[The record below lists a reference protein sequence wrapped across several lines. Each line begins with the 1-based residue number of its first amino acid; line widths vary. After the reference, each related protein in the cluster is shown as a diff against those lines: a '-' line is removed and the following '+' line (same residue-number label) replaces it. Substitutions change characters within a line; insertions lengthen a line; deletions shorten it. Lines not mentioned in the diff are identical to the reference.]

1 MVIVDEPPEVTDG
14 GLNDALAPLG
24 TPLADSDTVC
34 ALPEVVAVLTVALV
48 EPPAVT
54 APEPG
59 ETEME
64 KSLPAGALTTKRSL
78 FGEPV
83 PGLTTTPL
91 VALLTRKSR
100 TCCGVKPGLA
110 AATRAAAPAT
120 CGVAIEVPLMVLVA
134 VSLVIQDEVMLTPGA
149 KMSTQVP
156 KLENEARLSLM
167 SVAPTVIAAGT
178 RAGLKLQALALL
190 LPAAMAYVTPE
201 LIELATALSNVVSM
215 PAATCAVV
223 PLPLQFRTRTATSCT
238 PLATPYCD
246 PPTVPA
252 TCVPWPLQ
260 SSAVPPSISSTP
272 LVARPPKVWWVNR
285 IPVSMM

>member
-156 KLENEARLSLM
+156 KLENEARLSLL
-167 SVAPTVIAAGT
+167 SVT
-178 RAGLKLQALALL
+178 Q
-190 LPAAMAYVTPE
+190 
-201 LIELATALSNVVSM
+201 SM

-246 PPTVPA
+246 LLFLMVT
-252 TCVPWPLQ
+252 
-260 SSAVPPSISSTP
+260 
-272 LVARPPKVWWVNR
+272 
-285 IPVSMM
+285 

>member
-91 VALLTRKSR
+91 VA
-100 TCCGVKPGLA
+100 
-110 AATRAAAPAT
+110 
-120 CGVAIEVPLMVLVA
+120 

-215 PAATCAVV
+215 PPPRLMLATAGVTLLAVTQSMPAATCAVV

>member
-120 CGVAIEVPLMVLVA
+120 CGVAIEVPL
-134 VSLVIQDEVMLTPGA
+134 
-149 KMSTQVP
+149 
-156 KLENEARLSLM
+156 LM

-201 LIELATALSNVVSM
+201 LIELATALSNVVSMPPPRLMLATAGVTLLAVTQSM

>member
-110 AATRAAAPAT
+110 A
-120 CGVAIEVPLMVLVA
+120 

-201 LIELATALSNVVSM
+201 LIELATALSRVVSMPPPRLMFATAGLMEWPVTQSM

-223 PLPLQFRTRTATSCT
+223 PLPLQ
-238 PLATPYCD
+238 L
-246 PPTVPA
+246 
-252 TCVPWPLQ
+252 
-260 SSAVPPSISSTP
+260 ST
-272 LVARPPKVWWVNR
+272 
-285 IPVSMM
+285 

>member
-83 PGLTTTPL
+83 PGLT
-91 VALLTRKSR
+91 
-100 TCCGVKPGLA
+100 

-215 PAATCAVV
+215 PPPRLMLATAGVTLLAVTQSMPAATCAVV